1 MELKNIISETLNEIE
16 KMAKTIDNGFNTAQK
31 TPSFFKTPPHLQ
43 NTPNPKN
50 ANAPLE
56 SKNAAKIETQ
66 EKITE
71 EKEEELKEI
80 ITEEIVQEKI
90 TEEKEEELK
99 EIITEEIVQEKI
111 TEEKEEESKE
121 IITEEITPKTPTQE
135 TPTQVLIPNERVFLK
150 GLLERTLVLFK
161 GMQALEEKEVLKRL
175 DLVARFLQYQLSVL
189 EKRLESLER
198 ENTE

>member
-16 KMAKTIDNGFNTAQK
+16 KMAKTIDNGFDTAQK
-31 TPSFFKTPPHLQ
+31 TPSFFKTPPDLQ

-50 ANAPLE
+50 ANTPLE
-56 SKNAAKIETQ
+56 PKNAAKIETQ

-80 ITEEIVQEKI
+80 ITEEITQE
-90 TEEKEEELK
+90 
-99 EIITEEIVQEKI
+99 
-111 TEEKEEESKE
+111 
-121 IITEEITPKTPTQE
+121 TPTQE
-135 TPTQVLIPNERVFLK
+135 TPTQENPTQENPTQVLIPNERVFLK

-161 GMQALEEKEVLKRL
+161 GMQALEEKEALKRL
-175 DLVARFLQYQLSVL
+175 DLVARFLQYQLSAL

>member
-16 KMAKTIDNGFNTAQK
+16 KMAKTIDNNFDAVQK
-31 TPSFFKTPPHLQ
+31 TPSFFKTPPNLQ

-50 ANAPLE
+50 ANTPLE
-56 SKNAAKIETQ
+56 PKNATKIETQ

-71 EKEEELKEI
+71 EN
-80 ITEEIVQEKI
+80 
-90 TEEKEEELK
+90 TEEKEEEA
-99 EIITEEIVQEKI
+99 Q
-111 TEEKEEESKE
+111 E
-121 IITEEITPKTPTQE
+121 IITEEITPKNPTQA
-135 TPTQVLIPNERVFLK
+135 PVSNERVFLK
-150 GLLERTLVLFK
+150 SLLERTLVLLK
-161 GMQALEEKEVLKRL
+161 GIQALEEEKALERL

>member
-1 MELKNIISETLNEIE
+1 MELKNIISETLSEIE

-56 SKNAAKIETQ
+56 PKNATKIETQ

-80 ITEEIVQEKI
+80 ITEEITQEN
-90 TEEKEEELK
+90 
-99 EIITEEIVQEKI
+99 
-111 TEEKEEESKE
+111 
-121 IITEEITPKTPTQE
+121 PTQA
-135 TPTQVLIPNERVFLK
+135 LIPNERVFLK

-161 GMQALEEKEVLKRL
+161 GMQALEEKEALKRL
-175 DLVARFLQYQLSVL
+175 DLVERFLQYQLSAL
-189 EKRLESLER
+189 EKRLESLEK
-198 ENTE
+198 ENTG

>member
-16 KMAKTIDNGFNTAQK
+16 KMAKTIDDGFNTAQK

-56 SKNAAKIETQ
+56 PKNAAKIET
-66 EKITE
+66 
-71 EKEEELKEI
+71 
-80 ITEEIVQEKI
+80 
-90 TEEKEEELK
+90 
-99 EIITEEIVQEKI
+99 QEKI

-121 IITEEITPKTPTQE
+121 IITEEITPKIPTQE
-135 TPTQVLIPNERVFLK
+135 IPTQENPKQAPIPNERVFLK

-161 GMQALEEKEVLKRL
+161 GMQALEEKEALKRL
-175 DLVARFLQYQLSVL
+175 DLVERFLQYQLSAL

>member
-16 KMAKTIDNGFNTAQK
+16 KMAQTIDDGVVQK
-31 TPSFFKTPPHLQ
+31 TPSFFKTPSHLQ

-50 ANAPLE
+50 ANTPLE

-71 EKEEELKEI
+71 EN
-80 ITEEIVQEKI
+80 TEEN
-90 TEEKEEELK
+90 TEEKEEEVP
-99 EIITEEIVQEKI
+99 EIITEETVQEN
-111 TEEKEEESKE
+111 
-121 IITEEITPKTPTQE
+121 PTQ
-135 TPTQVLIPNERVFLK
+135 TRISNERVFLK
-150 GLLERTLVLFK
+150 NLLERTLVLFQ
-161 GMQALEEKEVLKRL
+161 GMQALEEKDALKRL
-175 DLVARFLQYQLSVL
+175 DLVARFLQYQLSAL

>member
-16 KMAKTIDNGFNTAQK
+16 KMAKTIDDGFDTAQK

-50 ANAPLE
+50 ANTPLE
-56 SKNAAKIETQ
+56 PKNAAKIET
-66 EKITE
+66 
-71 EKEEELKEI
+71 
-80 ITEEIVQEKI
+80 
-90 TEEKEEELK
+90 
-99 EIITEEIVQEKI
+99 QEKI

-121 IITEEITPKTPTQE
+121 IITEEITQENPKQA
-135 TPTQVLIPNERVFLK
+135 LIPNERVFLK

-161 GMQALEEKEVLKRL
+161 GMQALEEKEALKRL
-175 DLVARFLQYQLSVL
+175 DLVARFLQYQLSAL

>member
-16 KMAKTIDNGFNTAQK
+16 KMAKTIDNNFDAVQK

-50 ANAPLE
+50 ANTPLE
-56 SKNAAKIETQ
+56 PKNAAKIETQ

-71 EKEEELKEI
+71 EKEEE
-80 ITEEIVQEKI
+80 VP
-90 TEEKEEELK
+90 
-99 EIITEEIVQEKI
+99 
-111 TEEKEEESKE
+111 E
-121 IITEEITPKTPTQE
+121 IITEEITPE
-135 TPTQVLIPNERVFLK
+135 TPKQAPISNERVFLK
-150 GLLERTLVLFK
+150 NLLERTLVLFQ
-161 GMQALEEKEVLKRL
+161 GMQALEEKEAMKRL

>member
-16 KMAKTIDNGFNTAQK
+16 KMAKTIDNNFDAAQK
-31 TPSFFKTPPHLQ
+31 TPSFFKTPPYLQ

-50 ANAPLE
+50 ANTPLE
-56 SKNAAKIETQ
+56 PKNATKIETQ

-71 EKEEELKEI
+71 EN
-80 ITEEIVQEKI
+80 
-90 TEEKEEELK
+90 TEEKEEA
-99 EIITEEIVQEKI
+99 Q
-111 TEEKEEESKE
+111 E
-121 IITEEITPKTPTQE
+121 IITEEITPKN
-135 TPTQVLIPNERVFLK
+135 PTQVLISNERVFLK
-150 GLLERTLVLFK
+150 SLLERTLVLFQ
-161 GMQALEEKEVLKRL
+161 GMQALEEKEALKRL

>member
-1 MELKNIISETLNEIE
+1 MASRMELKNIISETLNEIE
-16 KMAKTIDNGFNTAQK
+16 KMAKTIDDGFNTAQK

-56 SKNAAKIETQ
+56 PKNAAKIETQ

-80 ITEEIVQEKI
+80 ITEEITQEN
-90 TEEKEEELK
+90 
-99 EIITEEIVQEKI
+99 
-111 TEEKEEESKE
+111 
-121 IITEEITPKTPTQE
+121 PTQA
-135 TPTQVLIPNERVFLK
+135 LIPNERVFLK

-161 GMQALEEKEVLKRL
+161 GMQALEEKEALKRL
-175 DLVARFLQYQLSVL
+175 DLVARFLQYQLSAL

>member
-16 KMAKTIDNGFNTAQK
+16 KMAKTIDDGFNTAQK
-31 TPSFFKTPPHLQ
+31 TPSFFKTPHYLQ

-50 ANAPLE
+50 ANTPLE
-56 SKNAAKIETQ
+56 PKNAAKIETQ

-71 EKEEELKEI
+71 EN
-80 ITEEIVQEKI
+80 
-90 TEEKEEELK
+90 TEEKEEETP
-99 EIITEEIVQEKI
+99 EIIIEEI
-111 TEEKEEESKE
+111 
-121 IITEEITPKTPTQE
+121 TQE

-150 GLLERTLVLFK
+150 SLLERTLVLFQ
-161 GMQALEEKEVLKRL
+161 GMQALEEKDALKRL

>member
-16 KMAKTIDNGFNTAQK
+16 KMAKTIDDGFDTAQK

-43 NTPNPKN
+43 NTPKN
-50 ANAPLE
+50 ANTPLE
-56 SKNAAKIETQ
+56 PKNAAKIETQ

-71 EKEEELKEI
+71 EKEEEIPEI
-80 ITEEIVQEKI
+80 ITEEIMQENP
-90 TEEKEEELK
+90 KEA
-99 EIITEEIVQEKI
+99 
-111 TEEKEEESKE
+111 
-121 IITEEITPKTPTQE
+121 
-135 TPTQVLIPNERVFLK
+135 LIPNEKVFLK

-161 GMQALEEKEVLKRL
+161 GMQALEEKEALKRL
-175 DLVARFLQYQLSVL
+175 DLVARFLQYQLSAL

>member
-1 MELKNIISETLNEIE
+1 MELKNIISETLSEIE
-16 KMAKTIDNGFNTAQK
+16 KMAKTIDDGFDRTQK

-56 SKNAAKIETQ
+56 PKNATKIET
-66 EKITE
+66 
-71 EKEEELKEI
+71 
-80 ITEEIVQEKI
+80 
-90 TEEKEEELK
+90 
-99 EIITEEIVQEKI
+99 QEKI

-121 IITEEITPKTPTQE
+121 IITEEITQE
-135 TPTQVLIPNERVFLK
+135 TPTQAPIPNERVFLK

-161 GMQALEEKEVLKRL
+161 GMQALEEKEALKRL
-175 DLVARFLQYQLSVL
+175 DLVARFLQYQLSML

-198 ENTE
+198 ENIE

>member
-1 MELKNIISETLNEIE
+1 MAGRMELKNIISETLNEIE
-16 KMAKTIDNGFNTAQK
+16 KMAKTIDDGFDTAQK

-56 SKNAAKIETQ
+56 SKNAAKNATKIETQ

-71 EKEEELKEI
+71 
-80 ITEEIVQEKI
+80 
-90 TEEKEEELK
+90 
-99 EIITEEIVQEKI
+99 
-111 TEEKEEESKE
+111 EEKEEESKE
-121 IITEEITPKTPTQE
+121 IITEEIVQENPTQA
-135 TPTQVLIPNERVFLK
+135 LIPNERVFLK

-161 GMQALEEKEVLKRL
+161 GMQALEEKEALKRL

>member
-1 MELKNIISETLNEIE
+1 MELKNIVSETLSEIE
-16 KMAKTIDNGFNTAQK
+16 KMAKTIDDGFNMAQK

-56 SKNAAKIETQ
+56 PKNAVKIETQ

-71 EKEEELKEI
+71 EKEEE
-80 ITEEIVQEKI
+80 
-90 TEEKEEELK
+90 
-99 EIITEEIVQEKI
+99 
-111 TEEKEEESKE
+111 SKE
-121 IITEEITPKTPTQE
+121 ITQENPTQE

-161 GMQALEEKEVLKRL
+161 GMQALEEKEAMKRL

>member
-1 MELKNIISETLNEIE
+1 MELKNIISETLSEIE
-16 KMAKTIDNGFNTAQK
+16 KMAKTIDNNFDAVQK
-31 TPSFFKTPPHLQ
+31 TPSFFKTPPNLQ

-50 ANAPLE
+50 ANTPLE
-56 SKNAAKIETQ
+56 PKNAAKIETQ

-71 EKEEELKEI
+71 EN
-80 ITEEIVQEKI
+80 
-90 TEEKEEELK
+90 TEEKEEEAP
-99 EIITEEIVQEKI
+99 
-111 TEEKEEESKE
+111 E
-121 IITEEITPKTPTQE
+121 IITEEITQE
-135 TPTQVLIPNERVFLK
+135 TPTQALIPNERVFLK

-161 GMQALEEKEVLKRL
+161 GMQALEEKEAMKRL

>member
-16 KMAKTIDNGFNTAQK
+16 KMAKTIDNGFDRTQK

-56 SKNAAKIETQ
+56 SKNATKIETQ

-80 ITEEIVQEKI
+80 ITEEITQE
-90 TEEKEEELK
+90 
-99 EIITEEIVQEKI
+99 
-111 TEEKEEESKE
+111 
-121 IITEEITPKTPTQE
+121 TPTQE
-135 TPTQVLIPNERVFLK
+135 TPTQALIPNERVFLK

-161 GMQALEEKEVLKRL
+161 GMQALEEKEALKRL
-175 DLVARFLQYQLSVL
+175 DLVERFLQYQLSVL

>member
-16 KMAKTIDNGFNTAQK
+16 KMAQTIDDGVAQK
-31 TPSFFKTPPHLQ
+31 TPSFFKTPPNLQ

-56 SKNAAKIETQ
+56 LKNAAKIETQ

-71 EKEEELKEI
+71 EKEEAKEI
-80 ITEEIVQEKI
+80 ITEEIAQEN
-90 TEEKEEELK
+90 
-99 EIITEEIVQEKI
+99 
-111 TEEKEEESKE
+111 
-121 IITEEITPKTPTQE
+121 
-135 TPTQVLIPNERVFLK
+135 PTQVLIPNERVFLK

-161 GMQALEEKEVLKRL
+161 GMQALEEKEAMKRL
-175 DLVARFLQYQLSVL
+175 DLVARFLQYQLSAL

-198 ENTE
+198 ESAE

>member
-50 ANAPLE
+50 ANTPLE
-56 SKNAAKIETQ
+56 PKNAAKIETQ

-71 EKEEELKEI
+71 EN
-80 ITEEIVQEKI
+80 
-90 TEEKEEELK
+90 TEEKEEEAP
-99 EIITEEIVQEKI
+99 
-111 TEEKEEESKE
+111 E
-121 IITEEITPKTPTQE
+121 IITEEITQENPTQA
-135 TPTQVLIPNERVFLK
+135 LIPNERVFLK

-161 GMQALEEKEVLKRL
+161 GMQALEEKEALKRL
-175 DLVARFLQYQLSVL
+175 DLVAHFLQYQLSAL

>member
-1 MELKNIISETLNEIE
+1 MELKNIISETLSEIE
-16 KMAKTIDNGFNTAQK
+16 KMAKTIDDGFDRVQK

-56 SKNAAKIETQ
+56 PKNAAKIETQ

-71 EKEEELKEI
+71 EKEEEI
-80 ITEEIVQEKI
+80 P
-90 TEEKEEELK
+90 
-99 EIITEEIVQEKI
+99 
-111 TEEKEEESKE
+111 E
-121 IITEEITPKTPTQE
+121 IITEEITPKNPMQE
-135 TPTQVLIPNERVFLK
+135 NPTQVPISNERVFLK
-150 GLLERTLVLFK
+150 NLLERTLVLFK
-161 GMQALEEKEVLKRL
+161 GMQALEEKEALKRL
-175 DLVARFLQYQLSVL
+175 DLVARFLQYQLSAL

>member
-56 SKNAAKIETQ
+56 PKNAAKIETQ

-71 EKEEELKEI
+71 EN
-80 ITEEIVQEKI
+80 
-90 TEEKEEELK
+90 TEEKEEA
-99 EIITEEIVQEKI
+99 
-111 TEEKEEESKE
+111 KE

-135 TPTQVLIPNERVFLK
+135 TPTQALIPNERVFLK

-161 GMQALEEKEVLKRL
+161 GMQALEEKEALKRL
-175 DLVARFLQYQLSVL
+175 DLVARFLQYQLSAL

>member
-1 MELKNIISETLNEIE
+1 MELKNIISETLSEIE
-16 KMAKTIDNGFNTAQK
+16 KMAKTIDDGFDRVQK

-56 SKNAAKIETQ
+56 LKNAAKIETQ

-71 EKEEELKEI
+71 EKEEE
-80 ITEEIVQEKI
+80 
-90 TEEKEEELK
+90 
-99 EIITEEIVQEKI
+99 
-111 TEEKEEESKE
+111 SKE
-121 IITEEITPKTPTQE
+121 IIIEEITQE
-135 TPTQVLIPNERVFLK
+135 TPTQVLIPNERAFLK

-161 GMQALEEKEVLKRL
+161 GMQALEEKEALKRL
-175 DLVARFLQYQLSVL
+175 DLVERFLQYQLSAL
-189 EKRLESLER
+189 EKRLESLGR

>member
-16 KMAKTIDNGFNTAQK
+16 KMAKTIDDGFDRTQK

-56 SKNAAKIETQ
+56 PKNAAKIET
-66 EKITE
+66 
-71 EKEEELKEI
+71 
-80 ITEEIVQEKI
+80 
-90 TEEKEEELK
+90 
-99 EIITEEIVQEKI
+99 QEKI

-121 IITEEITPKTPTQE
+121 IITEEITPKTPTQA
-135 TPTQVLIPNERVFLK
+135 PILNERVFLK
-150 GLLERTLVLFK
+150 NLLERTLVLFK
-161 GMQALEEKEVLKRL
+161 GMQALGEKEALKRL
-175 DLVARFLQYQLSVL
+175 DLVARFLQYQLSAL

>member
-16 KMAKTIDNGFNTAQK
+16 KMAKTIDDGFDRMQK

-50 ANAPLE
+50 ANASLE
-56 SKNAAKIETQ
+56 PKNAAKIETQ

-71 EKEEELKEI
+71 EKEEEAPEI
-80 ITEEIVQEKI
+80 ITK
-90 TEEKEEELK
+90 
-99 EIITEEIVQEKI
+99 
-111 TEEKEEESKE
+111 
-121 IITEEITPKTPTQE
+121 EITPKNPTQA
-135 TPTQVLIPNERVFLK
+135 LIPNERVFLK

-161 GMQALEEKEVLKRL
+161 GMQALEEKEALKRL

-189 EKRLESLER
+189 EKRLESLK
-198 ENTE
+198 

>member
-56 SKNAAKIETQ
+56 PKNAAKIETQ

-80 ITEEIVQEKI
+80 ITEEITQE
-90 TEEKEEELK
+90 
-99 EIITEEIVQEKI
+99 
-111 TEEKEEESKE
+111 
-121 IITEEITPKTPTQE
+121 TPTQK

-161 GMQALEEKEVLKRL
+161 GMQALEEKEALKRL
-175 DLVARFLQYQLSVL
+175 DLVVRFLQYQLSVL
-189 EKRLESLER
+189 EKRLEFLER